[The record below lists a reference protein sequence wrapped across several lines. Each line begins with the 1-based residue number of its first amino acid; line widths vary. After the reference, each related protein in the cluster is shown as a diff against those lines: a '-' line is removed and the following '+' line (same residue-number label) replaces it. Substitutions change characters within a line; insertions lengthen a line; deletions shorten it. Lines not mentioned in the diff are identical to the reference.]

1 MINNNL
7 KKKNSFQNRL
17 IRRIKPLQ
25 YIKKVSLCI
34 NEIVLSFFFY
44 LLTLELGVE
53 QVRSFKQDTVTL
65 YWVSADWF
73 IRRV

>member
-1 MINNNL
+1 MINNN
-7 KKKNSFQNRL
+7 KKNSFQNRL

-34 NEIVLSFFFY
+34 NEIVLSFFFFFN